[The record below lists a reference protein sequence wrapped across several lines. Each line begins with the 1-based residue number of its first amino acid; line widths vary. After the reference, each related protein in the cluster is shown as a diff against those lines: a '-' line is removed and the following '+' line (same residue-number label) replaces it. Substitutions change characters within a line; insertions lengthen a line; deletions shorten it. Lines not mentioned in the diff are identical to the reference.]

1 MSIYSPIVTCTS
13 VLTRSR
19 LLFLPR
25 RRLPVAWVCY
35 AAGDMSWQLVD
46 NAANG
51 YVVDDQGS
59 PSLAQGLHYTMYIRN
74 PRFSI
79 AWSHNSNLSYRFPY
93 TIVRDPWSRPCCEL
107 QHLMDYCRAA
117 SHPAT
122 HQKGLI
128 LSLFDPVARSL
139 VALLHTNSASL
150 QFSGCCTVDSHNAV
164 TLHASI
170 HSYGICLS
178 HVYHTPPIF

>member
-59 PSLAQGLHYTMYIRN
+59 PSLAQGLHYTTYKESKILN
-74 PRFSI
+74 SLVTRFK
-79 AWSHNSNLSYRFPY
+79 P
-93 TIVRDPWSRPCCEL
+93 
-107 QHLMDYCRAA
+107 
-117 SHPAT
+117 
-122 HQKGLI
+122 I
-128 LSLFDPVARSL
+128 LSFL
-139 VALLHTNSASL
+139 
-150 QFSGCCTVDSHNAV
+150 
-164 TLHASI
+164 I
-170 HSYGICLS
+170 HYR
-178 HVYHTPPIF
+178 P